1 MGRLNQKNRR
11 INGQPGQPLGQP
23 HTEVGQKKGGIL
35 GVKMTYLDNL
45 DNLDNLYQRNTPPRL
60 KQGKGTER
68 RRRGGGGLFVGERL
82 GRLGRL
88 AKPAVVG
95 VLSMGECRPRNGERD
110 HTGRRGCVH
119 RPGRPRRRGSIRAQR
134 DRYFPR
140 CYALYRAVKTSYQLC
155 TVVRKRGGVSD
166 DKRIR

>member
-1 MGRLNQKNRR
+1 MNGPTSYRGWPEVGPRLAIKWPRLSQVGRLNQKNRR

-82 GRLGRL
+82 SRLSRL
-88 AKPAVVG
+88 
-95 VLSMGECRPRNGERD
+95 SR
-110 HTGRRGCVH
+110 
-119 RPGRPRRRGSIRAQR
+119 
-134 DRYFPR
+134 
-140 CYALYRAVKTSYQLC
+140 
-155 TVVRKRGGVSD
+155 
-166 DKRIR
+166 